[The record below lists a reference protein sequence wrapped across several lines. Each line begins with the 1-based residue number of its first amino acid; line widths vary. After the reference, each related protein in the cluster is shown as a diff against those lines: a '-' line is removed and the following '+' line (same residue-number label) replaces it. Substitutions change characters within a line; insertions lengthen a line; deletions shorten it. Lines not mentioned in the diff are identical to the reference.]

1 MRGESR
7 DPHRDERALGSGH
20 RADRGEELV
29 GPRPVNDP
37 EQRLASLGQ
46 LE

>member
-7 DPHRDERALGSGH
+7 DPHRDERPLGSGH
-20 RADRGEELV
+20 RANRGEELV
-29 GPRPVNDP
+29 GPRPVDDA
-37 EQRLASLGQ
+37 EQGLASLGQ